1 MKEKRLWIVLLA
13 AWALALTILLI
24 AAWHRLPWT
33 DEANF
38 SSPAYNLA
46 KHGFFGTT
54 TLDPDATQLLR
65 IDQQTYWCMPLHSF
79 LLAGWLLVFPPTV
92 FSVRLFTVLLAPL
105 LGWLT
110 FRVARSLTGDRLAA
124 IVAAS
129 LLPLEYAF
137 LYTGSWAR
145 PDVLCAVFGLSALCS
160 YTEYRERDLGRAL
173 RWAAFFLALSGLTH
187 PNALLHLAGLIVLV
201 IWLDRKRLAWRQLL
215 GAAAVGLLTVSPYL
229 FYISRDFQAFVQQ
242 MTVNTMG
249 NDRWASGFNPFVV
262 LWRELV
268 ERYGRAYGL
277 LSPSLAPRLK
287 SIVLISFGSALAL
300 FLFNRKARITQNVKR
315 VLCLWAVYFTVQCL
329 FNQKLSVYL
338 IHILPFYA
346 ILVAAAAVYI
356 SRRSRCLAVT
366 TVAWLVLVAMV
377 QTSGMLF
384 ISLRDSAVEGQR
396 KLAAFLNQ
404 NAQTAR
410 RISGNVSLVYALR
423 FDPRLKNDC
432 SFGLNLKAK
441 PDVAVVD
448 VFCCE
453 SFDEWA
459 KSDPDRLRAIRQ
471 RMSEYRLVYDED
483 GYLVYFP

>member
-13 AWALALTILLI
+13 AWALTLAILVI

-54 TLDPDATQLLR
+54 TLDPDATHLLR
-65 IDQQTYWCMPLHSF
+65 IDQRTYWVMPLHSF
-79 LLAGWLLVFPPTV
+79 LLAGWLLIFPPTV
-92 FSVRLFTVLLAPL
+92 FSVRLFTVLLVPL

-110 FRVARSLTGDRLAA
+110 FRLARSLTGDRLIALVSA
-124 IVAAS
+124 T
-129 LLPLEYAF
+129 LLPLEYVF

-145 PDVLCAVFGLSALCS
+145 PDVLCAVFGLAALCS
-160 YTEYRERDLGRAL
+160 YMDYRERDLGRAV

-187 PNALLHLAGLIVLV
+187 PNALLHVAGLIVLAV
-201 IWLDRKRLAWRQLL
+201 WLDRKRLARKQLL
-215 GAAAVGLLTVSPYL
+215 GAATVGLLTVSPYL

-242 MTVNTMG
+242 MTVNTLG

-287 SIVLISFGSALAL
+287 SVVLLSLGSALAL
-300 FLFNRKARITQNVKR
+300 FLFNRKARITQNVKQ
-315 VLCLWAVYFTVQCL
+315 VLGLWAVYFTVQCL

-338 IHILPFYA
+338 IHILPLYA
-346 ILVAAAAVYI
+346 MLAAAAAVYI
-356 SRRSRCLAVT
+356 SRRSRGLAVA
-366 TVAWLVLVAMV
+366 TVAWLVLVALV

-384 ISLRDSAVEGQR
+384 ISLRDSAVDGQR
-396 KLAAFLNQ
+396 KLAVFVNQ
-404 NAQTAR
+404 HAQNAR
-410 RISGNVSLVYALR
+410 RISGSVSLVYALR
-423 FDPRLKNDC
+423 FDTRLKSDC

-441 PDVAVVD
+441 PDVAVID
-448 VFCCE
+448 GFCRE
-453 SFDEWA
+453 SFDTWA
-459 KSDPDRLRAIRQ
+459 QSDPDKLRAIRQ

-483 GYLVYFP
+483 GYQVYFP